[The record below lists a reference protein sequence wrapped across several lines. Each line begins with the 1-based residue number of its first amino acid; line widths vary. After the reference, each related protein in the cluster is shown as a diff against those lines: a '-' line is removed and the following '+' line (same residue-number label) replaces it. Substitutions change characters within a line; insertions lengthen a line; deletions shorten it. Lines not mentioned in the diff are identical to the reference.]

1 MYERF
6 RQLTDKYLHPD
17 KNLAIKYVIA
27 AFLLYILDYL
37 IPMLGLISI
46 ILLFI
51 GIKPFMNDENNHFK
65 TAYKSLKK
73 MTVAYAVLRLSVF
86 VPESGLFVISTSTVV
101 GLLGMGISTIYYIY
115 MTHYFT
121 EGILLDAKKAK
132 VNFTKLGLNTPW
144 IFLGAMSMI
153 HYICVVTFSKK
164 LIPSITVMETFI
176 FCLYYSV
183 HLYQAVA
190 KV

>member
-1 MYERF
+1 M
-6 RQLTDKYLHPD
+6 TDKYLHPD

-65 TAYKSLKK
+65 AAYKSLKK

-144 IFLGAMSMI
+144 IFLGAMSMV

-164 LIPSITVMETFI
+164 LIPSITVMVTFI

-183 HLYQAVA
+183 KLYQAVA
-190 KV
+190 KVYNK

>member
-1 MYERF
+1 MP
-6 RQLTDKYLHPD
+6 DKYLHPD
-17 KNLAIKYVIA
+17 KNLAVKYVIA

-51 GIKPFMNDENNHFK
+51 GIRAFQNDENNHFK

-86 VPESGLFVISTSTVV
+86 VPETGMFAISTSTVV
-101 GLLGMGISTIYYIY
+101 GLIAMGISTIYFIY

-121 EGILLDAKKAK
+121 EGVLLDAKRAK

-144 IFLGAMSMI
+144 IFLGAMSMV
-153 HYICVVTFSKK
+153 HYILQREALSG
-164 LIPSITVMETFI
+164 
-176 FCLYYSV
+176 YYKG
-183 HLYQAVA
+183 LQ
-190 KV
+190 

>member
-1 MYERF
+1 MP
-6 RQLTDKYLHPD
+6 DKYLHPD
-17 KNLAIKYVIA
+17 KNLAVKYVIA

-51 GIKPFMNDENNHFK
+51 GIRAFQNDENNHFK

-73 MTVAYAVLRLSVF
+73 MTIAYAVLRLSVF
-86 VPESGLFVISTSTVV
+86 VPETGMFAISTSTVV
-101 GLLGMGISTIYYIY
+101 GLMAMGISTIYFIY

-121 EGILLDAKKAK
+121 EGVLLDAKRAK

-144 IFLGAMSMI
+144 IFLGAMSMV

-164 LIPSITVMETFI
+164 LIPSITVMVTFI

-183 HLYQAVA
+183 KLYQAITRVYN
-190 KV
+190 K

>member
-1 MYERF
+1 M
-6 RQLTDKYLHPD
+6 TDKYLHPD
-17 KNLAIKYVIA
+17 KYLAVKYVIA

-51 GIKPFMNDENNHFK
+51 GLRAFQNDENNHF
-65 TAYKSLKK
+65 A
-73 MTVAYAVLRLSVF
+73 
-86 VPESGLFVISTSTVV
+86 ISTSTVV
-101 GLLGMGISTIYYIY
+101 GLIAMGISTIYFIY

-121 EGILLDAKKAK
+121 EGVLLDAKKAK

-164 LIPSITVMETFI
+164 LIPSITVMVTFI

-183 HLYQAVA
+183 KLYQAITRVYN
-190 KV
+190 K

>member
-1 MYERF
+1 M
-6 RQLTDKYLHPD
+6 TDKYLHPD
-17 KNLAIKYVIA
+17 KNLAVKYVIA

-51 GIKPFMNDENNHFK
+51 GIRAFQNDENNHFK

-73 MTVAYAVLRLSVF
+73 MTAAYAVLRLSVF
-86 VPESGLFVISTSTVV
+86 VPETGMFAISTSTVV
-101 GLLGMGISTIYYIY
+101 GLIAMGISTIYFIY

-121 EGILLDAKKAK
+121 EGVLLDAKRAK

-144 IFLGAMSMI
+144 IFR
-153 HYICVVTFSKK
+153 
-164 LIPSITVMETFI
+164 
-176 FCLYYSV
+176 
-183 HLYQAVA
+183 
-190 KV
+190 

>member
-1 MYERF
+1 M
-6 RQLTDKYLHPD
+6 TDKYLHPD

-73 MTVAYAVLRLSVF
+73 
-86 VPESGLFVISTSTVV
+86 
-101 GLLGMGISTIYYIY
+101 
-115 MTHYFT
+115 
-121 EGILLDAKKAK
+121 GILSNNL
-132 VNFTKLGLNTPW
+132 LN
-144 IFLGAMSMI
+144 
-153 HYICVVTFSKK
+153 
-164 LIPSITVMETFI
+164 
-176 FCLYYSV
+176 
-183 HLYQAVA
+183 Q
-190 KV
+190 